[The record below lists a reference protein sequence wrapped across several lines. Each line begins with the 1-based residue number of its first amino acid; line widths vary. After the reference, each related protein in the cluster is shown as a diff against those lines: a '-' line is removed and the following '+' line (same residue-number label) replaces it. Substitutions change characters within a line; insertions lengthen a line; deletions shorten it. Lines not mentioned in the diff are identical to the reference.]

1 MYTPDGYMSAQIMTP
16 DRPAYD
22 NPTAA
27 GGTEDQRATAAAG
40 YLAYSGSYSVD
51 DLTGVIH
58 HHVLVSLMPNWIG
71 DTQLRQGR
79 LAEHQLTLTAQSATP
94 GQSTSLRS
102 TLHWTKTVQHSA
114 RVAHP

>member
-40 YLAYSGSYSVD
+40 YLAYSGRYSVD
-51 DLTGVIH
+51 ELTGVIH

-71 DTQLRQGR
+71 GTQ
-79 LAEHQLTLTAQSATP
+79 
-94 GQSTSLRS
+94 
-102 TLHWTKTVQHSA
+102 
-114 RVAHP
+114 